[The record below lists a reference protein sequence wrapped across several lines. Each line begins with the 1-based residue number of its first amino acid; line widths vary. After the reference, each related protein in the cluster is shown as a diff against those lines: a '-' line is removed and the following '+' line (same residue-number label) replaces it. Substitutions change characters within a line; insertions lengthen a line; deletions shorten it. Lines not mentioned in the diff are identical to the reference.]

1 MESLLSG
8 LNPEQK
14 KAANRLLGPVLV
26 LAGAGSGKTR
36 TLTYRTANLIDKGVN
51 PENILTLTFT
61 NKAANNMKEKIA
73 ELIGSEKANKIW
85 MGTFHSIGLRIL
97 RANLNSIGYR
107 NNVSI
112 YDSSDSESL
121 LKSIITDPRIE
132 ISKKEYP
139 PARMLSLI
147 SEMKNELIRPDEA
160 KQFMKKNYAQTTYD
174 PRRIVQ
180 IYKKYEEL
188 KKKYNAFDFGD
199 LILMPVYLFKY
210 NPKVLKFYQ
219 KKFQYVQIDEYQD
232 SNTAQY
238 VFSKMLSKP
247 QNNIMVVG
255 DDDQAIYGFRG
266 ADFRNILNFSE
277 DFEDVFEV
285 KLEKNYRSTKS
296 IVNTANDL
304 IKHNK
309 VRKGKKSYTDNEEG
323 KDIKI
328 ASTANNEKEGK
339 FVVKEIQNLVNNKGF
354 KYKDITILYRV
365 NAQSLYIE
373 KHLKSKSI
381 PYEIIGAAN
390 FFDRKECQMFL
401 NLLKFSLNPLDDL
414 NIGLIIG
421 YYKNNL
427 GATTIKKLKQY
438 SDENNIGLL
447 ETMREAHKVNGIGK
461 KRNKYIQNFLENY
474 LLPMEELRKEDLSLK
489 TIINEV
495 KNISQV
501 ERLINQMKNSD
512 DRREN
517 FNQLLG
523 FIEEIIEKHEDF
535 SLEELLE
542 HIKLNAGQSVIDEDK
557 SEDDNKIKLMTV
569 HSSKGLEFPVV
580 FVMGLEEKT
589 FPHSFAVNSENKLA
603 IEEERRLAYVAFTR
617 AEKRLYLTYA
627 KYRTKYG
634 GGSFTTRSRFI
645 DELLA

>member
-112 YDSSDSESL
+112 YDSADSESL

-354 KYKDITILYRV
+354 EYKDITILYRV

-373 KHLKSKSI
+373 KHLKSKGI

>member
-112 YDSSDSESL
+112 YDSADSESL